1 MSLLARSLLERT
13 VHLEQ
18 PSSLVGHTTAS
29 MVRFLSLTSPN
40 FSFQTFL
47 PAEDLSRQPPPP
59 KRLRLSD
66 AIASSPSIPVS
77 RSSQGSKADF
87 DSATSSAMRGSS
99 SKDRHT
105 CSTTHAPFRS
115 VNTLNGA
122 SSATRSE
129 EDHDLDDLRSFG
141 LNERELQAIQQAWMP
156 SLQPDASNQDRSV
169 DVKARFGFLSSDK
182 AKQALESNK
191 SKKAFSD
198 AKQQQRY
205 EAYLRAQAGEDRAY
219 FKVRL
224 SHFLLLLSS
233 LTLFSSH
240 RRSSSLN
247 SSTSTLPMTSSRR
260 RRTHHWTPRRRGVER
275 GGQEATE
282 GGEEL

>member
-1 MSLLARSLLERT
+1 MSLLDRSLCART

-18 PSSLVGHTTAS
+18 PSSLVGLITAS
-29 MVRFLSLTSPN
+29 RVRLSPSFSHPI
-40 FSFQTFL
+40 FSFQTLL

-66 AIASSPSIPVS
+66 AIASSPSVPVS

-87 DSATSSAMRGSS
+87 NSSTSSAMQGAST
-99 SKDRHT
+99 KDRHT
-105 CSTTHAPFRS
+105 SSSAHAPSRS
-115 VNTLNGA
+115 VNTLDGS

-141 LNERELQAIQQAWMP
+141 LNERELQAIQRAWIP
-156 SLQPDASNQDRSV
+156 SLHPDASNQDRSV

-182 AKQALESNK
+182 AKEALELNK
-191 SKKAFSD
+191 SRKAFSD

-224 SHFLLLLSS
+224 SHFLPFPFF
-233 LTLFSSH
+233 LTLFSSLEGLL
-240 RRSSSLN
+240 R
-247 SSTSTLPMTSSRR
+247 STLRL
-260 RRTHHWTPRRRGVER
+260 
-275 GGQEATE
+275 Q
-282 GGEEL
+282 LCQ